1 MCILISAGK
10 GSCSDDEYI
19 IIITIIIAT
28 IIILCAYN
36 SNQFHESHASK
47 RYSTENVCMF

>member
-19 IIITIIIAT
+19 IIITIIVA
-28 IIILCAYN
+28 IIIIIICIISFTKLLHGIVYW
-36 SNQFHESHASK
+36 
-47 RYSTENVCMF
+47 